1 MLRPLL
7 DNTYVEQFLE
17 GVCDNSDSILTTNI
31 ASKVVDA
38 EISLYQN
45 GKGSTLENLNIR
57 TKAYREEDKR
67 WLLREQIVNELFTLK
82 RLVKDDDIKLG
93 EGGALPWIDMKKDRE
108 AFIVTGP
115 PASGKSGICE
125 KIADCYG
132 AVILDS
138 DYAKRKMP
146 EYDAVV
152 GASKCHQ
159 ESGLLVLGGAYL
171 NQFRFATLLDRCNS
185 EGINIV
191 IPKIGDSSESIMEL
205 TKQLKR
211 FGYHVHL
218 TLLGLD
224 RKVAT
229 FRAVKRFHATSRYVP
244 LSIVYDVYGNEPTIS
259 YYRIKNFHSDEF
271 VSLGMLSNDVS
282 LGSKPIVVESAVG
295 NPAQLFL

>member
-1 MLRPLL
+1 MSSNMDWTICQKYYYQAL
-7 DNTYVEQFLE
+7 
-17 GVCDNSDSILTTNI
+17 TNI
-31 ASKVVDA
+31 KS
-38 EISLYQN
+38 I
-45 GKGSTLENLNIR
+45 
-57 TKAYREEDKR
+57 
-67 WLLREQIVNELFTLK
+67 
-82 RLVKDDDIKLG
+82 
-93 EGGALPWIDMKKDRE
+93 
-108 AFIVTGP
+108 FINF
-115 PASGKSGICE
+115 
-125 KIADCYG
+125 
-132 AVILDS
+132 
-138 DYAKRKMP
+138 
-146 EYDAVV
+146 
-152 GASKCHQ
+152 CH
-159 ESGLLVLGGAYL
+159 VL
-171 NQFRFATLLDRCNS
+171 NS